1 MPLVDLLTM
10 GRVHSIMA
18 GDADIWKKA
27 AGAAIGVVGA
37 LAAVGLGFSLSRAWN
52 AEAPPSRIEIA
63 LPSVA
68 PAALPPAAAKA
79 PAPPPPAKAVP
90 PLVAV
95 PKVAA
100 PKASPVPQQQAA
112 IATPETPEPQAP
124 VPGKPMIAIIVDDLG
139 PDIAGTRRAIRLP
152 KEVTL
157 AFLPYPEKTP
167 ELSHDAF
174 CAGHEVILHM
184 PMEPKGNLDPGP
196 NALTVG
202 LPKEEV
208 QRRLLWAL
216 SRVPEADG
224 VNNHEGSWFTSDH
237 KALIPVMQVLAEK
250 HLFFLDSRTT
260 TQSKGVKL
268 ARAAGVP
275 VAGRD
280 VFIDDVVESDAIARQ
295 LGQIESLA
303 RRKGLAIAIGH
314 PHHQTLAALE
324 AWIPAIEKQGYVLIP
339 VSEAIKRRN
348 SSLSATAE

>member
-1 MPLVDLLTM
+1 M
-10 GRVHSIMA
+10 GRVHWIMA
-18 GDADIWKKA
+18 GNADIWKKA

-52 AEAPPSRIEIA
+52 AETPPSRIEIA
-63 LPSVA
+63 LRPTAVAVPRPAPTPPPVKAVPPPTPNRVA
-68 PAALPPAAAKA
+68 PAAKP
-79 PAPPPPAKAVP
+79 V
-90 PLVAV
+90 
-95 PKVAA
+95 
-100 PKASPVPQQQAA
+100 PVPQAQAVA
-112 IATPETPEPQAP
+112 IPPVSQPAAPAT
-124 VPGKPMIAIIVDDLG
+124 GKPVIAIVVDDLG
-139 PDIAGTRRAIRLP
+139 ADVPGTKRAIALP

-157 AFLPYPEKTP
+157 AFLPYPERTP
-167 ELSHDAF
+167 EYSHDAF

-196 NALTVG
+196 NALKVEQ
-202 LPKEEV
+202 PKEEV
-208 QRRLLWAL
+208 QRRLLWGL

-260 TQSKGVKL
+260 AQSKGVKL

-280 VFIDDVVESDAIARQ
+280 VFIDDVVDSGAIARQ
-295 LGQIESLA
+295 LGQIEQIA
-303 RRKGLAIAIGH
+303 RRRGLAIAIGH

-324 AWIPAIEKQGYVLIP
+324 AWIPAVEKQGYVLIP
-339 VSEAIKRRN
+339 VSEAIKLRN
-348 SSLSATAE
+348 SSLSAPAD

>member
-1 MPLVDLLTM
+1 
-10 GRVHSIMA
+10 MA
-18 GDADIWKKA
+18 GDAHIWKKA

-37 LAAVGLGFSLSRAWN
+37 LAAVGLGYSLSRAWN
-52 AEAPPSRIEIA
+52 AQTPPSRIEIA
-63 LPSVA
+63 LPTVKRA
-68 PAALPPAAAKA
+68 PPPAQMAVKA
-79 PAPPPPAKAVP
+79 PAPPPVKTAPAATP
-90 PLVAV
+90 PA
-95 PKVAA
+95 AA
-100 PKASPVPQQQAA
+100 PKPMVGPSEVAASVPPPPQPVSRAS
-112 IATPETPEPQAP
+112 
-124 VPGKPMIAIIVDDLG
+124 GKPMVAIVVDDLG
-139 PDIAGTRRAIRLP
+139 ADIPGTRRAIALP

-157 AFLPYPEKTP
+157 AFLPYPERTP

-196 NALTVG
+196 NALKVE

-280 VFIDDVVESDAIARQ
+280 VFIDDVLDSGAIARQ
-295 LGQIESLA
+295 LGQIEAIA
-303 RRKGLAIAIGH
+303 RRRGLAIAIGH

-324 AWIPAIEKQGYVLIP
+324 AWIPAVEKQGYVLIP
-339 VSEAIKRRN
+339 VSEAIKLRN
-348 SSLSATAE
+348 SSLSASAE

>member
-1 MPLVDLLTM
+1 
-10 GRVHSIMA
+10 MA

-37 LAAVGLGFSLSRAWN
+37 LAAVGLGYSLSRAWN
-52 AEAPPSRIEIA
+52 AQTPPSRIEIA
-63 LPSVA
+63 LPTVKRA
-68 PAALPPAAAKA
+68 PPPAQMAVKA
-79 PAPPPPAKAVP
+79 PAPPPVKTAPAATP
-90 PLVAV
+90 PA
-95 PKVAA
+95 AA
-100 PKASPVPQQQAA
+100 PKPMVGPSEVAASVPPPPQPVSRAS
-112 IATPETPEPQAP
+112 
-124 VPGKPMIAIIVDDLG
+124 GKPMVAIVVDDLG
-139 PDIAGTRRAIRLP
+139 ADIPGTRRAIALP

-157 AFLPYPEKTP
+157 AFLPYPERTP

-196 NALTVG
+196 NALKVE

-280 VFIDDVVESDAIARQ
+280 VFIDDVLDSGAIARQ
-295 LGQIESLA
+295 LGQIEAIA
-303 RRKGLAIAIGH
+303 RRRGLAIAIGH

-324 AWIPAIEKQGYVLIP
+324 AWIPAVEKQGYVLIP
-339 VSEAIKRRN
+339 VSEAIKLRN
-348 SSLSATAE
+348 SSLSASAE

>member
-1 MPLVDLLTM
+1 
-10 GRVHSIMA
+10 MA

-37 LAAVGLGFSLSRAWN
+37 LAAVGLGYSLSRAWN
-52 AEAPPSRIEIA
+52 AQTPPSRIEIA
-63 LPSVA
+63 LPTVKRA
-68 PAALPPAAAKA
+68 PPPAQMAVKA
-79 PAPPPPAKAVP
+79 PAPPPVKTAPAATP
-90 PLVAV
+90 PA
-95 PKVAA
+95 AA
-100 PKASPVPQQQAA
+100 PKPTVGPPQVAVSEPPPPQPVSRAS
-112 IATPETPEPQAP
+112 
-124 VPGKPMIAIIVDDLG
+124 GKPMVAIVVDDLG
-139 PDIAGTRRAIRLP
+139 ADIPGTRRAIALP

-157 AFLPYPEKTP
+157 AFLPYPERTP

-196 NALTVG
+196 NALKVE

-280 VFIDDVVESDAIARQ
+280 VFIDDVLDSGAIARQ
-295 LGQIESLA
+295 LGQIEAIA
-303 RRKGLAIAIGH
+303 RRRGLAIAIGH

-324 AWIPAIEKQGYVLIP
+324 AWIPAVEKQGYVLIP
-339 VSEAIKRRN
+339 VSEAIKLRN
-348 SSLSATAE
+348 SSLSASAE

>member
-1 MPLVDLLTM
+1 
-10 GRVHSIMA
+10 MA

-52 AEAPPSRIEIA
+52 ADTPPSRIEIA
-63 LPSVA
+63 LS
-68 PAALPPAAAKA
+68 PAVTATMPPPAAAKK
-79 PAPPPPAKAVP
+79 PVLPPVKAVP
-90 PLVAV
+90 PPA
-95 PKVAA
+95 PKIAA
-100 PKASPVPQQQAA
+100 PALKPVEISPPQQQVASA
-112 IATPETPEPQAP
+112 EPEASQSAP
-124 VPGKPMIAIIVDDLG
+124 PVTGKPMIAIVVDDLG
-139 PDIAGTRRAIRLP
+139 ADVPGTRRAIALP

-157 AFLPYPEKTP
+157 AFLPYPERTP
-167 ELSHDAF
+167 DYSHDAF

-196 NALTVG
+196 NALKVEQ
-202 LPKEEV
+202 PKEEV
-208 QRRLLWAL
+208 RRRLLWGL

-250 HLFFLDSRTT
+250 KLFFLDSRTT
-260 TQSKGVKL
+260 AQSKGVKL

-280 VFIDDVVESDAIARQ
+280 VFIDDVIESGAIARQ
-295 LGQIESLA
+295 LGQIESIA

-324 AWIPAIEKQGYVLIP
+324 AWIPAVEKQGYVLIP
-339 VSEAIKRRN
+339 VSEAIKLR
-348 SSLSATAE
+348 SGSLSASAE

>member
-1 MPLVDLLTM
+1 
-10 GRVHSIMA
+10 MA

-37 LAAVGLGFSLSRAWN
+37 LAAVGLGYSLSRAWN
-52 AEAPPSRIEIA
+52 AQTPPSRIEIA
-63 LPSVA
+63 LPTVKRA
-68 PAALPPAAAKA
+68 PPPAQMAVKA
-79 PAPPPPAKAVP
+79 PAPPPVKTAPVATP
-90 PLVAV
+90 PG
-95 PKVAA
+95 AA
-100 PKASPVPQQQAA
+100 PKPTVGPPQVAVSEPPPPQPVSRAS
-112 IATPETPEPQAP
+112 
-124 VPGKPMIAIIVDDLG
+124 GKPMVAIVVDDLG
-139 PDIAGTRRAIRLP
+139 ADIPGTRRAIALP

-157 AFLPYPEKTP
+157 AFLPYPERTP

-196 NALTVG
+196 NALKVE

-208 QRRLLWAL
+208 RRRMLWAL

-268 ARAAGVP
+268 ARAASVP

-280 VFIDDVVESDAIARQ
+280 VFIDDVLDSSTIARQ
-295 LGQIESLA
+295 LGQIEAIA
-303 RRKGLAIAIGH
+303 RRRGLAIAIGH

-324 AWIPAIEKQGYVLIP
+324 AWIPAVKKQGYVLIP
-339 VSEAIKRRN
+339 VSEAIKLRN
-348 SSLSATAE
+348 SSLSASAE

>member
-1 MPLVDLLTM
+1 
-10 GRVHSIMA
+10 MA
-18 GDADIWKKA
+18 GNADIWKKA

-52 AEAPPSRIEIA
+52 AETPPSRIEIA

-68 PAALPPAAAKA
+68 PAALPLAART
-79 PAPPPPAKAVP
+79 AVP
-90 PLVAV
+90 PPSA
-95 PKVAA
+95 KVAA
-100 PKASPVPQQQAA
+100 PVPKVTALARKVTTPAPKFLPAPRQEAATVAPEAPQQPPLAS
-112 IATPETPEPQAP
+112 
-124 VPGKPMIAIIVDDLG
+124 GKPMIAIVVDDLG
-139 PDIAGTRRAIRLP
+139 ADITGTKRAIALP

-157 AFLPYPEKTP
+157 AFLPYPERTP
-167 ELSHDAF
+167 DFSHDAF
-174 CAGHEVILHM
+174 CVGHEVILHM

-196 NALTVG
+196 NALKVEQ
-202 LPKEEV
+202 PKEEV
-208 QRRLLWAL
+208 RRRLLWGL

-224 VNNHEGSWFTSDH
+224 VNNHEGSWFTSDR

-260 TQSKGVKL
+260 SQSKGVKL

-280 VFIDDVVESDAIARQ
+280 VFIDDVVESGAIARQ
-295 LGQIESLA
+295 LGQIEGIA
-303 RRKGLAIAIGH
+303 RRRGLAIAIGH

-339 VSEAIKRRN
+339 VSEAIKLRN
-348 SSLSATAE
+348 RSLSASAE

>member
-1 MPLVDLLTM
+1 
-10 GRVHSIMA
+10 MA
-18 GDADIWKKA
+18 GNADIWRKA

-52 AEAPPSRIEIA
+52 AETPPSRIEIA
-63 LPSVA
+63 LPQVR
-68 PAALPPAAAKA
+68 PTIHEPVAAKA
-79 PAPPPPAKAVP
+79 PAPPPVKAAPSPAPKF
-90 PLVAV
+90 AV
-95 PKVAA
+95 PK
-100 PKASPVPQQQAA
+100 PVLAPQQQVATAA
-112 IATPETPEPQAP
+112 PPPSQPAMP
-124 VPGKPMIAIIVDDLG
+124 VTGKPMIAIVVDDMG
-139 PDIAGTRRAIRLP
+139 PDVPGAKRAMALP

-157 AFLPYPEKTP
+157 AFLPYPERTP

-174 CAGHEVILHM
+174 CEGHEVILHM

-196 NALTVG
+196 NALKVEQ
-202 LPKEEV
+202 PKEEV
-208 QRRLLWAL
+208 RRRLLWGL

-260 TQSKGVKL
+260 AQSKGVKL

-280 VFIDDVVESDAIARQ
+280 VFIDDVLDSGAIARQ
-295 LGQIESLA
+295 LGQIESIA
-303 RRKGLAIAIGH
+303 RRRGLVIAIGH

-339 VSEAIKRRN
+339 VREAIKLR
-348 SSLSATAE
+348 SGSLSASAD